1 MKIEIWQMDAGNP
14 HIFNGT
20 GMGEKY
26 CAVKND
32 TVDKEEYTLKY
43 SFETIDRPDFQPRIG
58 WTFADMDSILGEVYE
73 YFNIR
78 RPSDFKGHSLS
89 VSDIVVLESEKEK
102 GIYFVD
108 SFGFK
113 KVKWKL

>member
-1 MKIEIWQMDAGNP
+1 MKIEIWQMNAGNP
-14 HIFNGT
+14 YIFNGT

-26 CAVKND
+26 CAIKD
-32 TVDKEEYTLKY
+32 GIVDKKEYNLVY
-43 SFETIDRPDFQPRIG
+43 SFDTIERPQATANWSFTGI
-58 WTFADMDSILGEVYE
+58 DSNLEDIFE

-78 RPSDFKGHSLS
+78 RPADFKGHSLS
-89 VSDIVVLESEKEK
+89 VSDIIVLESGKEK

-113 KVKWKL
+113 KVEWKK